1 MGNCKHILVM
11 APVKLNREIVVD
23 GEAEYLN
30 ISDHGDLQLEQAAL
44 PPLTGCQSKI
54 CISIRS
60 HSLHSPELKETNKSK
75 IHILHFRYQ
84 TLKDSD

>member
-54 CISIRS
+54 CISIRL
-60 HSLHSPELKETNKSK
+60 HPLHSPQLNETDKSK
-75 IHILHFRYQ
+75 IHVLDIKH
-84 TLKDSD
+84 